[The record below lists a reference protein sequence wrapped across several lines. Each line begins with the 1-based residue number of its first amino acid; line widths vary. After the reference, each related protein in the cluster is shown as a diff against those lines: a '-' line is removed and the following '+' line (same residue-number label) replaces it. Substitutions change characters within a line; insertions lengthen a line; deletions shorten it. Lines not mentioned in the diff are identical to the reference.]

1 MKEQLINFETAKLA
15 KEKDFNILQHSYY
28 FEDGEFKENSLK
40 GTNGYYGEEYEFN
53 LSEFNENWNDKWLT
67 KKTGDRC
74 FGCSKQKGY
83 LETFSAPTQSL
94 LQRWLREVH
103 NIYVESYHDL
113 TSDGTKIQF
122 YTSWGFLQQK
132 DKNGNRNVN
141 GWYDEYN
148 DWKTYEEAL
157 EIGLQE
163 ALKLIK

>member
-1 MKEQLINFETAKLA
+1 MEEQLISFKTAKLA

-94 LQRWLREVH
+94 LQKWLREVH
-103 NIYVESYHDL
+103 NIEIYVHKFKPNGAYPKGYYCVSRPLIHYSNEM
-113 TSDGTKIQF
+113 
-122 YTSWGFLQQK
+122 K
-132 DKNGNRNVN
+132 DWIFTNF
-141 GWYDEYN
+141 
-148 DWKTYEEAL
+148 KTYEEAL
-157 EIGLQE
+157 EVGLQE
-163 ALKLIK
+163 GLKLLSDEFY

>member
-1 MKEQLINFETAKLA
+1 MEEQIISFETAKLA

-74 FGCSKQKGY
+74 FGCSKQQDY

-94 LQRWLREVH
+94 LQKWLREVH

-132 DKNGNRNVN
+132 DKNGNQNVN
-141 GWYDEYN
+141 GWYDEYDN
-148 DWKTYEEAL
+148 WKTYEEAL
-157 EIGLQE
+157 EKGLQE
-163 ALKLIK
+163 ALKLI

>member
-1 MKEQLINFETAKLA
+1 MKEQLISFETAKLA

-74 FGCSKQKGY
+74 FGCSKQKGH

-94 LQRWLREVH
+94 LAKWLREQH
-103 NIYVESYHDL
+103 NIYVTSQIGNLDFINTYHYE
-113 TSDGTKIQF
+113 IR
-122 YTSWGFLQQK
+122 YI
-132 DKNGNRNVN
+132 DKNKFMCKVN
-141 GWYDEYN
+141 GN
-148 DWKTYEEAL
+148 FKTYEEAL
-157 EIGLQE
+157 EIGLQK
-163 ALKLIK
+163 ALKLI

>member
-1 MKEQLINFETAKLA
+1 MEDTLIIFETAKLA
-15 KEKDFNILQHSYY
+15 KEKGFNILQHSYY

-94 LQRWLREVH
+94 LQKWLREVH
-103 NIYVESYHDL
+103 GLVVASNISKTSFWYNWTITYKIKNINRIISVGDPYQKSYE
-113 TSDGTKIQF
+113 I
-122 YTSWGFLQQK
+122 
-132 DKNGNRNVN
+132 
-141 GWYDEYN
+141 
-148 DWKTYEEAL
+148 YEQAL
-157 EIGLQE
+157 EIGLLE
-163 ALKLIK
+163 ALKLITLK